1 MDLNTLVSRLHEIN
15 AVKLGQF
22 KLKSGIMSP
31 IYIDLRVTVSSPV
44 LLSQIAEMMY
54 QKVSQDSSMPPIVC
68 GVPYTALPIATAMSI
83 AHDTPMV
90 MRRKEAKN
98 YGTAQLIEGR
108 YKAGDNVLVVE
119 DLVTSGASVLET
131 VRDLNASGLV
141 VTDVVVL
148 LDRQQGARQELAK
161 HGLKLHSVI
170 TMEELID
177 TLTKQGK
184 LDEPTLA
191 LVNSF
196 LEANRA
202 VTVPAAS
209 QMPAA
214 APAPKPAK
222 KYLTYEERAKL
233 ATNPTASKLFN
244 IMATKKTNLAVA
256 VDLTRKQEVLNL
268 ADSIGSEICVLKT
281 HVDIIDDYD
290 QDFVHQLE
298 QIASKHNFLI
308 FEDRKFA
315 DIGNTVKYQFESGVY
330 HISKWAH
337 MVTIHGVAGPA
348 IIDGFRDSIKQT
360 GAGLLL
366 LAQMS
371 SKGSLCVGEYTNQM
385 IEMGKQNSD
394 AVMGFIC
401 QERLESMSDNFVLM
415 TPGIQFNSKGDS
427 MGQQYNTPDYVVKE
441 KGTDVIIVGRGI
453 YQNSEPKSEAI
464 KYKQAAWAAYESR
477 LN

>member
-31 IYIDLRVTVSSPV
+31 IYIDLRVTVSSPA
-44 LLSQIAEMMY
+44 LLAQIAEMMY
-54 QKVSQDSSMPPIVC
+54 QKVSSSAAIPPLVC

-83 AHDTPMV
+83 AHDIPMV
-90 MRRKEAKN
+90 MRRKEAKA
-98 YGTAQLIEGR
+98 YGTKQLIEGR
-108 YKAGDNVLVVE
+108 FKEGDNVLVIE

-131 VRDLNASGLV
+131 VRDLNANGLV

-161 HGLKLHSVI
+161 HGLRLHSVV
-170 TMEELID
+170 TMEELIS
-177 TLTKQGK
+177 TLTAQGK
-184 LDEPTLA
+184 LDGPTLE
-191 LVNSF
+191 LVSAF
-196 LEANRA
+196 LEANRN
-202 VTVPAAS
+202 VTVPVAS
-209 QMPAA
+209 QIPVARKHIA
-214 APAPKPAK
+214 
-222 KYLTYEERAKL
+222 YEERAKL
-233 ATNPTASKLFN
+233 ATNPTAAKLFN
-244 IMATKKTNLAVA
+244 IMAAKKTNLAVA
-256 VDLTRKQEVLNL
+256 VDLTTKQEVLSL
-268 ADSIGSEICVLKT
+268 ADSIGSEICALKT
-281 HVDIIDDYD
+281 HVDIIDDFD
-290 QDFVHQLE
+290 QDFVNQL
-298 QIASKHNFLI
+298 QLIATKHNFLI

-330 HISKWAH
+330 HISKWAN

-348 IIDGFRDSIKQT
+348 IIDGFKDSIKQT

-385 IEMGKQNSD
+385 VEMAKQNAD

-401 QERLESMSDNFVLM
+401 QERLESMTDSFVLM
-415 TPGIQFNSKGDS
+415 TPGVQFNSKGDS
-427 MGQQYNTPDYVVKE
+427 MGQQYNTPDYIIKE

-453 YQNSEPKSEAI
+453 YQNSQPKVEAI
-464 KYKQAAWAAYESR
+464 KYKEAAWEAYQSR
-477 LN
+477 LSKQ